1 MSNYGTFLDY
11 KIRSSTYH
19 IFSYSFSWNLSFL
32 VSIFYLERR
41 VRISLVPVLILH
53 ECSGPDEQDA
63 GESGQERGQAEG
75 SPGPQTEETVR
86 GPGEGDSQRFGSV
99 FVFYGSGSSLKSE
112 SGYGSWSGS
121 RMFLPDLN
129 HLFFYYCWIVLSS
142 HFCIFP
148 LTYVLLWVL
157 IFMCF

>member
-1 MSNYGTFLDY
+1 M
-11 KIRSSTYH
+11 
-19 IFSYSFSWNLSFL
+19 

-63 GESGQERGQAEG
+63 GGSGQERGQAEG

-99 FVFYGSGSSLKSE
+99 FVFYGSGSSLKLKNTDPDPDPVEDPDFFFTVSE
-112 SGYGSWSGS
+112 IFHNYL
-121 RMFLPDLN
+121 FLI
-129 HLFFYYCWIVLSS
+129 Y
-142 HFCIFP
+142 
-148 LTYVLLWVL
+148 
-157 IFMCF
+157 